1 MHASYIRAGAELI
14 ETNTFGANR
23 RKLAGK
29 LLEDEFEAINSA
41 GVRLAREARDVSG
54 RDVLIAGAIGPL
66 GELEVF
72 DAGEHGPLYAEQ
84 ARVLEGRGVDLF
96 MIETFFDLDQ
106 LVAAVEAVR
115 GVSSLP
121 IVALLTFDD
130 DAETGGGVDA
140 GAAGRRLA
148 ELDVAAIGTNHGAG
162 PHAALLALDA
172 MRDSG
177 VPLAALPNIGLAS
190 IVGGRVVYPHST
202 PEYFGDFAAQAA
214 ALGARIVGGCCGT
227 TPAQIEAIRT
237 ALDDE
242 RAPRAPFEARELPEA
257 PLPSSAV
264 GETRLARA
272 LREGEWVVSVELDPP
287 KGGTNE
293 AMIEVAR
300 VLRQSGAVG
309 FVDVNDNPMARARM
323 NALMASIAI
332 QREAGIETIPHV
344 TPRDTT
350 VMGLE
355 GVLLGA
361 HADGVRNILAVTGDP
376 PHVGDYPG
384 SRGVYEIDSIGLV
397 QLLAGLNQGV
407 DYVGKAIDRPTSF
420 FIGVAVNP
428 TADDL
433 ELELERFE
441 RKLAAGAQFAMT
453 QALFDLDGLELF
465 LERLGGAWPIPL
477 LAGVWPLR
485 SHAMALRLHNEV
497 PGISVPDHVLDALRD
512 AGADAP
518 AVGLEL
524 ARDAARVAAR
534 PRRGRLRDPAVQAA
548 RGRARPA
555 ALAVGAGRLDGFR
568 CRPSRVRHG
577 PRCSEPRSRRRSPT
591 RWAKTV
597 VITRPCASTTG
608 PPELPLRMTP
618 RMVITLRLTGK
629 LPYASRPTI
638 CTMRP
643 TRTAVSV

>member
-1 MHASYIRAGAELI
+1 MADFLDRLRTGPPIVADGGMGALLIGATPGLRCPEEANLRSPESVIAVHASYIRAGAELI

-23 RKLAGK
+23 RKLVGK

-66 GELEVF
+66 GELEAF
-72 DAGEHGPLYAEQ
+72 DAGEHGQLYAEQ

-115 GVSSLP
+115 GISSLP

-130 DAETGGGVDA
+130 EAETGGGVDA

-237 ALDDE
+237 ALDDQ
-242 RAPRAPFEARELPEA
+242 RVPRAAFEARELAKEPVPIPA
-257 PLPSSAV
+257 A

-433 ELELERFE
+433 DLELERFE
-441 RKLAAGAQFAMT
+441 RKVASGAHFAMT
-453 QALFDLDGLELF
+453 QALFDLEGLELF
-465 LERLGGAWPIPL
+465 LERLGGSWPIPL

-497 PGISVPDHVLDALRD
+497 PGISVPDHVLAALRD

-518 AVGLEL
+518 AAGLAL
-524 ARDAARVAAR
+524 ARELLESLRGRVAGVYVI
-534 PRRGRLRDPAVQAA
+534 PPFKQ
-548 RGRARPA
+548 PEA
-555 ALAVGAGRLDGFR
+555 ALDL
-568 CRPSRVRHG
+568 
-577 PRCSEPRSRRRSPT
+577 
-591 RWAKTV
+591 
-597 VITRPCASTTG
+597 
-608 PPELPLRMTP
+608 LL
-618 RMVITLRLTGK
+618 
-629 LPYASRPTI
+629 
-638 CTMRP
+638 
-643 TRTAVSV
+643 

>member
-1 MHASYIRAGAELI
+1 MADFLERLRTGPPIVADGGMGALLIGATPGLRCPEEANLRAPESVIAVHASYIRAGAELI

-72 DAGEHGPLYAEQ
+72 DAAEHGPLYAEQ

-115 GVSSLP
+115 GASSLP

-130 DAETGGGVDA
+130 EAETGGGIDA

-148 ELDVAAIGTNHGAG
+148 GLGVAAIGTNHGAG

-177 VPLAALPNIGLAS
+177 LPLAALPNIGLAS

-202 PEYFGDFAAQAA
+202 PEYFGDFAAQAS

-242 RAPRAPFEARELPEA
+242 RAPRAAFEARELRPE
-257 PLPSSAV
+257 PLPLTAV
-264 GETRLARA
+264 GETYLARA

-287 KGGTNE
+287 KGGRND

-300 VLRQSGAVG
+300 TLRQSGAVG

-433 ELELERFE
+433 DLELERFE
-441 RKLAAGAQFAMT
+441 RKVESGAQFAMT
-453 QALFDLDGLELF
+453 QALFDLEGLELF
-465 LERLGGAWPIPL
+465 RERLGGSWPIPV

-497 PGISVPDHVLDALRD
+497 PGISVPEPVLAALRT

-518 AVGLEL
+518 AAGLEL
-524 ARDAARVAAR
+524 GRALLASLRGRVAGVYVI
-534 PRRGRLRDPAVQAA
+534 PPFKQ
-548 RGRARPA
+548 PEA
-555 ALAVGAGRLDGFR
+555 ALDL
-568 CRPSRVRHG
+568 
-577 PRCSEPRSRRRSPT
+577 
-591 RWAKTV
+591 
-597 VITRPCASTTG
+597 
-608 PPELPLRMTP
+608 LL
-618 RMVITLRLTGK
+618 
-629 LPYASRPTI
+629 
-638 CTMRP
+638 
-643 TRTAVSV
+643 

>member
-1 MHASYIRAGAELI
+1 MADFLERLRTGPPIVADGGMGALLIGATPGLRCPEEANLRAPESVIAVHASYIRAGAELI

-72 DAGEHGPLYAEQ
+72 DAGEHGQLYAEQ

-115 GVSSLP
+115 GASSLP

-130 DAETGGGVDA
+130 EAETGGGIDA

-148 ELDVAAIGTNHGAG
+148 ELGVAAIGTNHGAG

-242 RAPRAPFEARELPEA
+242 RAPRAAFEARELSPE
-257 PLPSSAV
+257 PLPLSAV

-287 KGGTNE
+287 KGGTND

-433 ELELERFE
+433 DLELERFE
-441 RKLAAGAQFAMT
+441 RKVESGAQFAMT
-453 QALFDLDGLELF
+453 QALFDLEGLELF
-465 LERLGGAWPIPL
+465 RRAARRL
-477 LAGVWPLR
+477 LA
-485 SHAMALRLHNEV
+485 
-497 PGISVPDHVLDALRD
+497 D
-512 AGADAP
+512 
-518 AVGLEL
+518 
-524 ARDAARVAAR
+524 
-534 PRRGRLRDPAVQAA
+534 PRARGRLAAAVTCDGAA
-548 RGRARPA
+548 APQRGARASPSPSPCWLLCVTPVPTRPRQ
-555 ALAVGAGRLDGFR
+555 G
-568 CRPSRVRHG
+568 S
-577 PRCSEPRSRRRSPT
+577 RSRASCWRRCADAW
-591 RWAKTV
+591 R
-597 VITRPCASTTG
+597 AST
-608 PPELPLRMTP
+608 
-618 RMVITLRLTGK
+618 
-629 LPYASRPTI
+629 
-638 CTMRP
+638 
-643 TRTAVSV
+643 

>member
-1 MHASYIRAGAELI
+1 MADFLERLRTGQPIVADGGMGALLIGATPGLRCPEEANLRAPESVIAVHASYIRAGAELI

-29 LLEDEFEAINSA
+29 LLEGEFEAINSA

-72 DAGEHGPLYAEQ
+72 DAGDHGPLYAEQ

-96 MIETFFDLDQ
+96 MLETFFDLDQ

-130 DAETGGGVDA
+130 DAETGGGIDA
-140 GAAGRRLA
+140 GTAGRRLA
-148 ELDVAAIGTNHGAG
+148 ELGVAAIGTNHGAG

-172 MRDSG
+172 MRDCG

-202 PEYFGDFAAQAA
+202 PEYFADFAAQAA

-227 TPAQIEAIRT
+227 TPAQIEAIRA

-242 RAPRAPFEARELPEA
+242 RPPRAAFEARELPEQ
-257 PLPSSAV
+257 PLPISAV

-272 LREGEWVVSVELDPP
+272 LRDGEWVVSVELDPP
-287 KGGTNE
+287 KGGTND

-300 VLRQSGAVG
+300 TLRQSGAVG

-397 QLLAGLNQGV
+397 QLLAGLNEGV

-433 ELELERFE
+433 DLELERFE
-441 RKLAAGAQFAMT
+441 RKVASGASFAMT
-453 QALFDLDGLELF
+453 QALFDLEGLELF
-465 LERLGGAWPIPL
+465 RERLGGSWPIPL

-497 PGISVPDHVLDALRD
+497 PGISVPDPVLAALRD
-512 AGADAP
+512 AGSDAP
-518 AVGLEL
+518 AAGLAL
-524 ARDAARVAAR
+524 ARELLASLHGRVAGVYVI
-534 PRRGRLRDPAVQAA
+534 PPFKQ
-548 RGRARPA
+548 PEA
-555 ALAVGAGRLDGFR
+555 ALDL
-568 CRPSRVRHG
+568 
-577 PRCSEPRSRRRSPT
+577 
-591 RWAKTV
+591 
-597 VITRPCASTTG
+597 
-608 PPELPLRMTP
+608 LL
-618 RMVITLRLTGK
+618 
-629 LPYASRPTI
+629 
-638 CTMRP
+638 
-643 TRTAVSV
+643 